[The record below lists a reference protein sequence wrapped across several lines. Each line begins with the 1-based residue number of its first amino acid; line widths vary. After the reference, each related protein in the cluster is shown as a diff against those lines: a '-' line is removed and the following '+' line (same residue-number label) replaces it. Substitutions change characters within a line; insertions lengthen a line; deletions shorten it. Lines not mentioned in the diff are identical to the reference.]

1 VQIDSKDWA
10 EFSPVLDRM
19 LELPAEEREA
29 WAQGLTGADALW
41 SPRLLRLLRAAKN
54 SRATGWFD
62 TLPRFTDL
70 SGADPADLPGDDL
83 DSVGES
89 SEIGPYRLVR
99 LLGRGGMGSVWYAER
114 SDGLVRRGIAL
125 KLPQGLFGDEHM
137 AARFAREREII
148 ASLAHPH
155 IAPLYDAGISADG
168 QPYLALEYVEG
179 KPLDEYCDRHRLDVR
194 ARIEL
199 FRQVLD
205 AVQYA
210 HSRLV
215 IHRDLKPSNILVTEG
230 GRVRLLDFGVAKLL
244 GTEAGDKTELTRFA
258 GAAMTLSYASPEQVA
273 GEPVA
278 TTADIYSLGVLLFEL
293 LVGARPYRVPR
304 DTRGAL
310 EEAILRAD
318 IPLPSAVV
326 GEDAAA
332 TRSTSTF
339 KLRRDLRGDLDAIL
353 LKMLNRQPRLRYA
366 TAAAVSEDLARYA
379 DGEAVQAHRP
389 SRWYW
394 LRKFVARNRLVVAS
408 AALASAA
415 LLAGAGLALWQAR
428 EAQQQARLANA
439 ERDRELA
446 AAEHR
451 EAVDE
456 FMSDLLLE
464 AGRTGKPVSV
474 TNLIARADALSSQEF
489 IDNAEARAAVL
500 ATVGRFALDVDGI
513 DKALPYFD
521 RAQGLVAH
529 SQDAE
534 LRAHIVCT
542 RAKMRGILGH
552 AEEAERA
559 FKSILEDPQS
569 SPAARSECYGDEARL
584 AVVRYDAPAALRATQ
599 QGLAQWQASSGRSPE
614 QRLELLTYQAEAQAL
629 DGKPNEAEQG
639 YAYVL
644 KELKRLGRERNELSE
659 EVLADRFNASLRSG
673 DFKLA
678 FDQAVDAIAILNEDF
693 PDRPPPA
700 VWLYQRS
707 MVLAYLGQ
715 YQQAVDGFQ
724 SVARTA
730 SEDRLSRQRAELD
743 TAAALSK
750 LGRAEEAE
758 RHYRTAIDIA
768 NSGSPGQVPLS
779 DIANL
784 LTRAKLDL
792 DERHYPAAR
801 DTLSQVLKAPAVGA
815 TSLSTAHRLRA
826 IAELGAGD
834 LDPALEDAKTA
845 VGMSERQ
852 RGDKPYSAWLGQ
864 AKLVLGQVLQAKGQ
878 APDAQAAYSE
888 AVAQLT
894 MSVGTDHPALR
905 QARALLAQLP
915 GSGSQKD

>member
-1 VQIDSKDWA
+1 MQIDSKDWP
-10 EFSPVLDRM
+10 EFSQVLDRM
-19 LELPAEEREA
+19 LDVPAEQREA
-29 WAQGLTGADALW
+29 WAQGLTGSDAVW
-41 SPRLLRLLRAAKN
+41 TPRLLNLLRAQKS

-62 TLPRFTDL
+62 SLPRFTEL
-70 SGADPADLPGDDL
+70 SGADLAAGPGWDLG
-83 DSVGES
+83 SEKES

-125 KLPQGLFGDEHM
+125 KLPQGLYGDEVM
-137 AARFAREREII
+137 AARFAREREIV

-155 IAPLYDAGISADG
+155 IAPLYDAGIAADG

-179 KPLDEYCDRHRLDVR
+179 KPLDEYCDRHHLDVR
-194 ARIEL
+194 SRIEL

-230 GRVRLLDFGVAKLL
+230 GQVRLLDFGVAKLL
-244 GTEAGDKTELTRFA
+244 GTEAGDVTELTRFA

-278 TTADIYSLGVLLFEL
+278 TTADIYSLGVVLFEL
-293 LVGARPYRVPR
+293 LVGSRPYRVPR

-318 IPLPSAVV
+318 IPRPSAVV

-332 TRSTSTF
+332 TRSTSLL

-366 TAAAVSEDLARYA
+366 TVAAVSEDLGRYA
-379 DGEAVQAHRP
+379 DGNTVQAHRP

-394 LRKFVARNRLVVAS
+394 LRKFVARNRLIVAS

-415 LLAGAGLALWQAR
+415 LLIGAGVALWQAR
-428 EAQQQARLANA
+428 EAEQQARLARI

-446 AAEHR
+446 AAQHR

-456 FMSDLLLE
+456 FMSDLLLD
-464 AGRTGKPVSV
+464 AGRTGKPISV
-474 TNLIARADALSSQEF
+474 ANLIARADALSSQEF

-500 ATVGRFALDVDGI
+500 ATVGRFALDLDGI

-521 RAQGLVAH
+521 QAEGLVAG
-529 SQDAE
+529 SQDTE

-552 AEEAERA
+552 ADEAKRA
-559 FKSILEDPQS
+559 FTTIIEDPQS
-569 SPAARSECYGDEARL
+569 SAAARSECFGDEARL
-584 AVVRYDAPAALRATQ
+584 AIVRYDAPAALRATQ
-599 QGLAQWQASSGRSPE
+599 QGLSLWQDSSQHSPT

-629 DGKPNEAEQG
+629 DGRPNEAEQG

-644 KELKRLGRERNELSE
+644 AELKRLGRERNELSE

-673 DFKLA
+673 DFNLA

-707 MVLAYLGQ
+707 MVLAYLGR
-715 YQQAVDGFQ
+715 YSEAVDGFQ
-724 SVARTA
+724 SVAGAA

-750 LGRAEEAE
+750 LGRTQEAE

-768 NSGSPGQVPLS
+768 NSGAPGKVPLS

-792 DERHYPAAR
+792 DEQHYAAAR
-801 DTLSQVLKAPAVGA
+801 DTLSQVLKAPAAGA
-815 TSLSTAHRLRA
+815 TSISTAHRLRA
-826 IAELGAGD
+826 IAELWMGD
-834 LDPALEDAKTA
+834 LDQALEDAKTA

-852 RGDKPYSAWLGQ
+852 RGDKPYSAWVGQ
-864 AKLVLGQVLQAKGQ
+864 SKLVLGQVLQARGQ
-878 APDAQAAYSE
+878 TPDAQAAYSE

-894 MSVGTDHPALR
+894 MSVGTDHPALQ
-905 QARALLAQLP
+905 QARALLVGLP
-915 GSGSQKD
+915 KTASQKD

>member
-1 VQIDSKDWA
+1 MQIDSKDWA
-10 EFSPVLDRM
+10 EFSQVLDRM
-19 LELPAEEREA
+19 LDLPAEEREA
-29 WAQGLTGADALW
+29 WAQGLSGGDALW
-41 SPRLLRLLRAAKN
+41 KPRLLHLLRAARS

-70 SGADPADLPGDDL
+70 GGADLPEWPGDDL
-83 DSVGES
+83 GAAKES
-89 SEIGPYRLVR
+89 SEVGPYRLVR

-125 KLPQGLFGDEHM
+125 KLPQGLHGDDVM
-137 AARFAREREII
+137 AARFAREREIV

-155 IAPLYDAGISADG
+155 IAPLYDAGIAADG

-179 KPLDEYCDRHRLDVR
+179 KPLDDYCDLHRLDVR

-215 IHRDLKPSNILVTEG
+215 IHRDLKPSNILVTQG
-230 GRVRLLDFGVAKLL
+230 GQVRLLDFGVAKLL
-244 GTEAGDKTELTRFA
+244 GTEAGDMTELTRVG

-278 TTADIYSLGVLLFEL
+278 TTADIYSLGVVLFEL
-293 LVGARPYRVPR
+293 LVGSRPYRVPR

-326 GEDAAA
+326 HEDAAA
-332 TRSTSTF
+332 TRSTSIT

-366 TAAAVSEDLARYA
+366 TVAAVSEDLARYG
-379 DGEAVQAHRP
+379 DGNTVQAHRP

-394 LRKFVARNRLVVAS
+394 LRKFVARNRLIVAS

-415 LLAGAGLALWQAR
+415 LLTGTAIALWQAR
-428 EAQQQARLANA
+428 EAEQQARLADV

-456 FMSDLLLE
+456 FMSDLLLD
-464 AGRTGKPVSV
+464 AGRTGKPISV
-474 TNLIARADALSSQEF
+474 ANLIARADALSSQEF

-513 DKALPYFD
+513 DKALPYYD
-521 RAQGLVAH
+521 QAEGLVAK

-534 LRAHIVCT
+534 LRAHIICT

-552 AEEAERA
+552 ADEAERA
-559 FKSILEDPQS
+559 FKAVIEDPQS
-569 SPAARSECYGDEARL
+569 SAAARSECWGDAARL
-584 AVVRYDAPAALRATQ
+584 AVVRYDAPAALRATA
-599 QGLAQWQASSGRSPE
+599 QGLKQWQASTRHSPT
-614 QRLELLTYQAEAQAL
+614 QRLELLTYRAEAQAL
-629 DGKPNEAEQG
+629 DGKPNEADQG

-644 KELKRLGRERNELSE
+644 AELKRLGRERNELSE

-707 MVLAYLGQ
+707 MVLSYLGR

-724 SVARTA
+724 SVAQTA
-730 SEDRLSRQRAELD
+730 SQDRLSRQRAELD

-750 LGRAEEAE
+750 LGRTEEAE

-801 DTLSQVLKAPAVGA
+801 DTLSQVLKSPAVGA

-834 LDPALEDAKTA
+834 LDQALEDAKTA

-864 AKLVLGQVLQAKGQ
+864 AKLVLGQVLQAKGLN
-878 APDAQAAYSE
+878 PDAQAAYSD

-894 MSVGTDHPALR
+894 MSVGTDHPALQ
-905 QARALLAQLP
+905 QARALLAQP
-915 GSGSQKD
+915 PRISP